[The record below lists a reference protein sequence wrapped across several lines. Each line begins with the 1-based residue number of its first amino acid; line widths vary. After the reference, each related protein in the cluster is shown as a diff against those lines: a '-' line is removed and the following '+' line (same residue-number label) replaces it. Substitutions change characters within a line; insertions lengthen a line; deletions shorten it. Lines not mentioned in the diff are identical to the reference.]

1 MDSWE
6 YSKTRHVPKLKSV
19 DVMQRMLDCCP
30 GTNMTLPTIHSLVVT
45 SQTTFDAKHRI
56 SSLTDDRHYNRP
68 IKLLGLHYNRHPD
81 GVYAMYDGGTT
92 ERVSVAS
99 LANLWHVCDA
109 PSPPTAAAADDDVTR
124 KNSSCSKCR
133 SYYDAYGDATGGGGG
148 PTVVGGGGNREID
161 PNRTLLFAE
170 EVRKYTTDLF
180 GAFFYHNLVKSM
192 YADKGVFPS
201 LLVYFQVFHDQKK
214 HSVMSITRFS
224 IAHLKDLV
232 TTCMFESVEQKL
244 QTCLN
249 KKDRLLETT
258 SRDLFGLPPLSG
270 TNCFD
275 LVFASGSYGSFDDD
289 DHKAAKKRKHGHHA
303 DARSRVERPL
313 RSTRHVSNTQRY
325 VLQSPG
331 VHRARPGADSGTAR
345 IVPAG
350 LRRDGG
356 IHTQEDGGTVSIRLR
371 IAGFGERGECEA
383 ARERGAPEQDKEG
396 VRVHARGGAA
406 SRISLRRLF
415 STATTFKKEL
425 PHSLSQCSP
434 SDIKKCTPVVVNDPP
449 SRVALRRLRRDCPL
463 LGRLRQKMDVA
474 DFKRL
479 ILKNE
484 GSSLYHR
491 IMSTEYR
498 ESKYAVNKT
507 FQLHCVVC
515 SYKNKHLKR
524 RKGWTCKVCK
534 TRYHETV
541 HKSKKEDKL
550 KNLLNE
556 EILVTD
562 GPGPD
567 APWIV
572 VPSPIRYMHQ
582 PRMMLEAV
590 NRFFRDARRV
600 RGWKRRP
607 MKYFPT
613 IKQQKTMKVS
623 SQRLGNTPMKFYTY
637 PRDVPMIYGSALD
650 DLRGGKDNVFRKKI
664 VSKRCFNT
672 CRMVMTVDGD
682 LKGHQISL
690 PDVIWKNMGHPRYV
704 VGIRYPSISNL
715 NMTIH
720 EVVVHSN
727 YGPHL
732 TMTARAPPAICKG
745 HNLDFDGD
753 AMTFISLDKES
764 EYEMRVLLSPQWAV
778 SANGALR
785 VSFSRD
791 AMIGLG
797 ACADGETPFHRV
809 LAAELCRQYFSG
821 ESSSATVYRKFC
833 EYEDAGRAAALKVV
847 YTGNEASVLEYIAA
861 QCGKMKHAH
870 YAKMFEGEPN
880 LTRGLSMEQFKESCV
895 ETRRALLDTP
905 TNASDDGYVFSL
917 AMHVLKDAVL
927 QYDYTLRT
935 QDGRLVSL
943 YGFHMHPKY
952 CFSRMDFYVPVTA
965 EERSADREFQPLG
978 CRVTLEKVEMDT
990 TWINPIFRN
999 VCRSGLMSLYK
1010 VTSGL
1015 PEKTRVYGR
1024 LHFSPVMRAMGMDNY
1039 STYVAYM
1046 HVYGE
1051 SYVSYLFRFV

>member
-1 MDSWE
+1 MDFWE
-6 YSKTRHVPKLKSV
+6 YSKTRYLPKLKSI

-68 IKLLGLHYNRHPD
+68 IKLLGLHYNRHPE

-92 ERVSVAS
+92 ERISVAS
-99 LANLWHVCDA
+99 LTNLWHVCDV
-109 PSPPTAAAADDDVTR
+109 SSGSNSDIQ
-124 KNSSCSKCR
+124 KNDNTTDGNGVCSKCR
-133 SYYDAYGDATGGGGG
+133 SYCDVYGGNDKVR
-148 PTVVGGGGNREID
+148 TVAGGGGNCEID
-161 PNRTLLFAE
+161 PDRTLLFAE

-275 LVFASGSYGSFDDD
+275 LVFASGSFEKDDT
-289 DHKAAKKRKHGHHA
+289 KKSRKHARHRNA
-303 DARSRVERPL
+303 DERDERPL
-313 RSTRHVSNTQRY
+313 RETRNVSNSERFVFQA
-325 VLQSPG
+325 PG
-331 VHRARPGADSGTAR
+331 YHLARPTDDSGLSR
-345 IVPAG
+345 LLPG
-350 LRRDGG
+350 KLRRGG
-356 IHTQEDGGTVSIRLR
+356 GFHAPEDCGRVSIRLR
-371 IAGFGERGECEA
+371 IAGFDEGGECEA
-383 ARERGAPEQDKEG
+383 ARERGTPEQDKEG
-396 VRVHARGGAA
+396 VRVHARDRAA

-425 PHSLSQCSP
+425 PHSLRQCSS
-434 SDIKKCTPVVVNDPP
+434 SDIKKCTPVVVHDPP
-449 SRVALRRLRRDCPL
+449 NKLALRRLRRDCPL

-498 ESKYAVNKT
+498 ESKYAVTKT

-590 NRFFRDARRV
+590 NRFFRDARKV
-600 RGWKRRP
+600 RGWKRKP

-613 IKQQKTMKVS
+613 IKQQKSMKLS
-623 SQRLGNTPMKFYTY
+623 SQKLGNTPMKFYTY

-720 EVVVHSN
+720 EVAVHSN

-778 SANGALR
+778 SANGSLR

-797 ACADGETPFHRV
+797 ACADGETPFHKV
-809 LAAELCRQYFSG
+809 LTAELCRQYFSG

-870 YAKMFEGEPN
+870 YVKMFEGDPN
-880 LTRGLSMEQFKESCV
+880 LTRGLSMDQFKESCV

-965 EERSADREFQPLG
+965 EEKCADAGFKPLG
-978 CRVTLEKVEMDT
+978 CMVTLEKVEMDT
-990 TWINPIFRN
+990 TRLNPHFRN
-999 VCRSGLMSLYK
+999 IVGSGLMLLYK

-1015 PEKTRVYGR
+1015 PEKTKVYGK
-1024 LHFSPVMRAMGMDNY
+1024 LHFSPVMRAMGLDNY
-1039 STYVAYM
+1039 TTYVVYM
-1046 HVYGE
+1046 HVYGD